1 MTSQILKKQTKEKS
15 DIVQQILL
23 LWGLISESLI

>member
-15 DIVQQILL
+15 DIVQQIVL